1 MLACIYQKMK
11 YYSEKPSK
19 LFLGHV
25 SNSFVNI
32 NLKTT
37 ITYHIYCIVIL
48 LKLITFLKN
57 ISLITYKSMN
67 MIPQKACIVRNIK
80 LKFNLY
86 SNKNNTQKS
95 HI

>member
-1 MLACIYQKMK
+1 MYTTKL
-11 YYSEKPSK
+11 SK

-32 NLKTT
+32 NLKTM

-48 LKLITFLKN
+48 LKLITILKN

-67 MIPQKACIVRNIK
+67 LIQQKVCIVRNIK

-86 SNKNNTQKS
+86 SNKKKNIQKS